1 MKQSKMKIK
10 KLVILAI
17 RGSTDIRNKLKEA
30 LDISDTT
37 LYRLLYYDSED
48 LTKAAAMR
56 VIREELNLTDD
67 QILEETEQKVG

>member
-1 MKQSKMKIK
+1 MKIK

-30 LDISDTT
+30 LNISDTT

-56 VIREELNLTDD
+56 VIREELNLKDED
-67 QILEETEQKVG
+67 ILEETEQKVG